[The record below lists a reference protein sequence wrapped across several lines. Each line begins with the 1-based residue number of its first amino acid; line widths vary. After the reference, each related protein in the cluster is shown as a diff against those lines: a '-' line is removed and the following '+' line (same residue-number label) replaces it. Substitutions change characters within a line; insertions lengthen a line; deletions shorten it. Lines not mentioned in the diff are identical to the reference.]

1 MNTEKHK
8 KRIILGCIIL
18 VISIF
23 MALATLQ
30 KNSASIFENAFN
42 TLFSPIQKV
51 ASGMSDGVGG
61 FFNYLLEMQD
71 YKETNSELA
80 KRVAEME
87 QKYRSAEEYRAENE
101 QLRALLELKESAFEE
116 YTSTGAKVIGWSSDN
131 WYNTYTIDKGSMHGI
146 AAQDTVV
153 TEMGLVG
160 QVQEV
165 GLNWARVTT
174 VIDTGSTVGVC
185 VVRTGDVAMLD
196 GDAELGKDGCCKLN
210 FVNKEA
216 EIVVGDLVET
226 SGLGDV
232 FTKGIHVGRVK
243 ELHADSTGANQYA
256 VIEPAVD
263 FAKTRYVLVL
273 KKNTE
278 TDSNKE

>member
-1 MNTEKHK
+1 MNADKHK
-8 KRIILGCIIL
+8 KLILLGCIVL

-23 MALATLQ
+23 MALATLK

-42 TLFSPIQKV
+42 TLFSPAQKV
-51 ASGMSDGVGG
+51 VTGMSDGVGG
-61 FFNYLLEMQD
+61 FFNYLMEMQD
-71 YKETNSELA
+71 YKETNSALT
-80 KRVAEME
+80 KRVAELE
-87 QKYRSAEEYRAENE
+87 QKHRSAEEYRAENE
-101 QLRALLELKESAFEE
+101 QLRALLELKESTYAD
-116 YTSTGAKVIGWSSDN
+116 YDATGAKIIGWSSDN
-131 WYNTYTIDKGSMHGI
+131 WYNTYTIDKGSLDGI
-146 AAQDTVV
+146 SAQDTVV
-153 TEMGLVG
+153 TELGLVG

-174 VIDTGSTVGVC
+174 IVDAGSTVGVC

-196 GDAELGKDGCCKLN
+196 GDSQLGKDGHCKLN
-210 FVNKEA
+210 FVNKQA

-232 FTKGIHVGRVK
+232 FAPGIHVGRVQ
-243 ELHADSTGANQYA
+243 ELHADSTGVNQYA

-273 KKNTE
+273 RKNQE
-278 TDSNKE
+278 